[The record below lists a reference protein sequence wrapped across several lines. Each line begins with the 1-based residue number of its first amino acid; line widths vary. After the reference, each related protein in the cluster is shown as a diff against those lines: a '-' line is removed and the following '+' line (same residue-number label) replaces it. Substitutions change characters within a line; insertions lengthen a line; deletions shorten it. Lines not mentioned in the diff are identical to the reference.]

1 MRPMSG
7 TCTLRPIVNF
17 PGCLYLLT
25 LLQSYLIIQSNLS
38 NNNIFNQ
45 HLSPSVSILSGLTR
59 HHLIQIRHRAIL
71 RGLLQWSTS
80 HLWLTLQSSH
90 LVLTSS
96 DVVCTEPFSPWPR
109 SLCCKI
115 TQVGPG
121 VLWQSVRKGWSSHT
135 QQTNVQE
142 ASFMTV
148 VCKDCTHCN

>member
-71 RGLLQWSTS
+71 RGRLQSSTS

-96 DVVCTEPFSPWPR
+96 DVVCTEPFPPWPR
-109 SLCCKI
+109 SMCCKT

-121 VLWQSVRKGWSSHT
+121 VLHDR
-135 QQTNVQE
+135 VQRLYSADDIAINWLE
-142 ASFMTV
+142 GMAM
-148 VCKDCTHCN
+148 KALMK

>member
-96 DVVCTEPFSPWPR
+96 DVVCTEPFPPWPR
-109 SLCCKI
+109 SMCCKT

-121 VLWQSVRKGWSSHT
+121 VLHDR
-135 QQTNVQE
+135 VQRLYSADDIAINWLE
-142 ASFMTV
+142 GMAM
-148 VCKDCTHCN
+148 KALMK